1 MKSDSFYE
9 AGFYTPT
16 KKCSKCGD
24 HKPTSV
30 FSKDN
35 KSKDGLGYLCRECRT
50 HQAKLRRGE
59 LAKINIKLNDN
70 EIFTGDNKLCTG
82 CKQEFPK
89 HPDYWNRSNGRVGGL
104 NHYCKNCQNEKG
116 RESKKKSWQ
125 RNKTKYNKNKR
136 YGRKLRHYQVAS
148 EKDNW
153 AVCFDKEKD
162 QVKVLKI
169 KLANEP
175 LSGKI
180 KSKGKVIIISAYNSQ
195 EEADKVASALSNRT
209 PETTSD
215 LEIIRLFKKIHKH
228 KN

>member
-1 MKSDSFYE
+1 MKE
-9 AGFYTPT
+9 
-16 KKCSKCGD
+16 KLCSHCGES
-24 HKPTSV
+24 KPTSF

-35 KSKDGLGYLCRECRT
+35 KSKDGLGYLCRQCRT
-50 HQAKLRRGE
+50 HQAKLRRE
-59 LAKINIKLNDN
+59 EITKVNIQLTDN

-82 CKQEFPK
+82 CDKELPK
-89 HPDYWNRSNGRVGGL
+89 TQDYWVRSNGRVGGL
-104 NHYCKNCQNEKG
+104 NHYCKDCQNEKG
-116 RESKKKSWQ
+116 RESKKRSWQ
-125 RNKTKYNKNKR
+125 RNKNKYNKGKR
-136 YGRKLRHYQVAS
+136 HTRKLNHYKVAS

-153 AVCFDKEKD
+153 AICYDKDKD

-175 LSGKI
+175 LSGEI
-180 KSKGKVIIISAYNSQ
+180 KSKGKVIVISAYNSQ